1 MATTKSL
8 EIKNVSNKQSKSSS
22 KKNTL
27 SKIKEIAYT
36 TVIYAELILM
46 CLIVLFPVVWI
57 VGSSFNQGTSLAAA
71 TPIPSNPTI
80 VHYIELFE
88 QTNFAK
94 WYLNTFKSQLLICVS
109 LSSYQQQWDISS
121 QDFVLKGKR
130 LP

>member
-71 TPIPSNPTI
+71 TPIQVIQRLCITLNYLSK
-80 VHYIELFE
+80 
-88 QTNFAK
+88 QT
-94 WYLNTFKSQLLICVS
+94 LLSGI
-109 LSSYQQQWDISS
+109 
-121 QDFVLKGKR
+121 
-130 LP
+130 

>member
-8 EIKNVSNKQSKSSS
+8 EIKNVSNKQSRALL

-80 VHYIELFE
+80 VHYIELLSK
-88 QTNFAK
+88 QT
-94 WYLNTFKSQLLICVS
+94 LLSGI
-109 LSSYQQQWDISS
+109 
-121 QDFVLKGKR
+121 
-130 LP
+130 